1 MLISLFEQCE
11 VVLLW
16 FCFVLFDQR
25 QQHSSVM
32 FDIRSQDYSFLMQ
45 LIKFQQTRS
54 DLHRHK
60 LKSLFGDFFAYMHVA
75 LFCPREI
82 PPF

>member
-1 MLISLFEQCE
+1 
-11 VVLLW
+11 
-16 FCFVLFDQR
+16 
-25 QQHSSVM
+25 M

-54 DLHRHK
+54 DLHRRK